1 MAFSPATKSIVFELF
16 TFFKKMILL
25 FKETNVV
32 VFVFLIG
39 SERGICS
46 RFYRSR
52 KKKKGLRSG
61 DAENFVVFRRSVAS
75 VVSRRLCLEFFLK
88 LKSR

>member
-1 MAFSPATKSIVFELF
+1 MSFSPATKSIVFELF

-52 KKKKGLRSG
+52 KKKRS
-61 DAENFVVFRRSVAS
+61 
-75 VVSRRLCLEFFLK
+75 
-88 LKSR
+88 